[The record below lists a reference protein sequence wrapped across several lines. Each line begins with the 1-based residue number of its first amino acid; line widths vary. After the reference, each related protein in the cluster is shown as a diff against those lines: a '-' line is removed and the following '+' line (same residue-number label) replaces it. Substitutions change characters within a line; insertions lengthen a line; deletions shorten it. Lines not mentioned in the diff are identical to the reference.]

1 MFWSTVKPF
10 LTNKAG
16 ISNYFTSVEKNDDL
30 ISNKK
35 EIVELFNQNYIN
47 ILGNSS
53 EKKPLSL
60 GVCLNASQDE
70 LTVRKVISVYNL
82 PSIQKIKS
90 VSNTRSK
97 FDLRKPTASDINK
110 MIKSLDTNK
119 ATGPDGIPGKFECH
133 WL

>member
-1 MFWSTVKPF
+1 MWLRLRKCFEALSNLF

-16 ISNYFTSVEKNDDL
+16 ISNYFISVEKNGDL

-35 EIVELFNQNYIN
+35 EIVERFNQNYIN

-70 LTVRKVISVYNL
+70 LTVTKLYRYITFLAFKKYKVSVIPEVSLICENQLQVISTKWL
-82 PSIQKIKS
+82 
-90 VSNTRSK
+90 
-97 FDLRKPTASDINK
+97 
-110 MIKSLDTNK
+110 SL
-119 ATGPDGIPGKFECH
+119 
-133 WL
+133 